1 MPGTKLNRV
10 CVDRERAAE
19 ARSAAPIRRLDGPLL
34 SSLKLAGSMMEA
46 DKVMFEIYRES
57 TYTGKYQV
65 VYFTE
70 LNEHNKEY
78 EINRAMSGEHFYDGF
93 IKNYRKDEAKE
104 IIDTLI
110 KRLNEG
116 EKLTSADIEAA
127 LATHLPDSK

>member
-1 MPGTKLNRV
+1 
-10 CVDRERAAE
+10 
-19 ARSAAPIRRLDGPLL
+19 
-34 SSLKLAGSMMEA
+34 MMEA

-93 IKNYRKDEAKE
+93 IKNYRKDEAKD
-104 IIDTLI
+104 IIDAIL
-110 KRLNEG
+110 KRMNDG
-116 EKLTSADIEAA
+116 EKLVPTDVEAA
-127 LATHLPDSK
+127 LTEFIAAG